1 MSTGYTITKKR
12 KTEKSQIF
20 VSLAIILI
28 LSSFFVPIFIL
39 IPLQEILFSPSGEW
53 FFEPLR
59 AAYGVFIA
67 GLLLIAAICITAAV
81 LLSKQRMTTGVKG
94 LLAVSAVIGVLFIL
108 LSTDGYHYADQN
120 GITIDPIFS
129 LKEKT
134 YTWDEVA
141 AAEQTAKLSGG
152 IATDDKFIVTFK
164 DGKKY
169 SMVLNNNVVKARVAM
184 QYVLK
189 EKGIEVVKKD
199 PPAE

>member
-12 KTEKSQIF
+12 KTEMSQIF
-20 VSLAIILI
+20 VSCAIILI
-28 LSSFFVPIFIL
+28 LSSCLVPIFIL

-59 AAYGVFIA
+59 SAYVFFIA
-67 GLLLIAAICITAAV
+67 GLLLLAAVCIAAAV
-81 LLSKQRMTTGVKG
+81 LLSSQKMTAGSKGV
-94 LLAVSAVIGVLFIL
+94 LAVSAVIGVMFIL

-120 GITIDPIFS
+120 GITVDPIFS

-134 YTWDEVA
+134 HAWDEVA